1 MDMERRALA
10 HALKDLANDA
20 PRLHVPH
27 TPPAAPFQPLR
38 AQPKRREGAIMGDA
52 TAQEL
57 HLARVTRQQAMEALE
72 NAAALGLELHVPDQL
87 RQQQERIRQREQQEA
102 LALQEEARPAVPPP
116 PLPPPPPPPQI
127 LTAVPPSIEDLF
139 SLWRLCGGSEAHVV
153 ETLARLW
160 GTAPG
165 DIAETVRT
173 WLAPMPPIKLPSR
186 SHSAPPVLPLEV
198 RERLKSAGPSAF
210 PAIRQPWERRA
221 AVRRA
226 ARQYD
231 DQGAPVNPL
240 ALNSLAAAR
249 GLRGGPTRASTAA
262 RAPPAQSAPVAH
274 SQRMVDLA
282 SDLSSALSGLHS
294 ATTRLHGAAK
304 PTGPGQ
310 RRATADRD
318 VYTLPDAGPAF
329 RPVVLTAAQVATVPE
344 DYELLLGVHRHG
356 QQGEDDALEAF
367 MARNAASLKLNV
379 RDVAKPSD
387 FGSHRMR
394 F

>member
-1 MDMERRALA
+1 
-10 HALKDLANDA
+10 
-20 PRLHVPH
+20 
-27 TPPAAPFQPLR
+27 
-38 AQPKRREGAIMGDA
+38 MGDA

-102 LALQEEARPAVPPP
+102 LALQEEARPAMPPP

-139 SLWRLCGGSEAHVV
+139 SLWRVCGGSEAHVV

-231 DQGAPVNPL
+231 DQGAPINPL

-249 GLRGGPTRASTAA
+249 GLRGGPTRASTF
-262 RAPPAQSAPVAH
+262 
-274 SQRMVDLA
+274 
-282 SDLSSALSGLHS
+282 SS
-294 ATTRLHGAAK
+294 
-304 PTGPGQ
+304 
-310 RRATADRD
+310 
-318 VYTLPDAGPAF
+318 
-329 RPVVLTAAQVATVPE
+329 
-344 DYELLLGVHRHG
+344 LLLDSSFSFSVLCSFSLSLPV
-356 QQGEDDALEAF
+356 ESASVAAF
-367 MARNAASLKLNV
+367 TSSIKAILPKSICLSWFNLSWFNLSPV
-379 RDVAKPSD
+379 
-387 FGSHRMR
+387 
-394 F
+394 